1 MEDFVRALVV
11 RLNIDENLYP
21 NILISLTEAV
31 NNAMIHGN
39 KLDERKEV
47 VVTCREKK
55 HQIQFIISDEGTGFD
70 PYKIPDPTSD
80 ERIEAEGGRGVFLMK
95 SLSDEIRFVDQGRT
109 VKLMWKI

>member
-39 KLDERKEV
+39 KLDERKAV
-47 VVTCREKK
+47 LVTCQEKN
-55 HQIQFIISDEGTGFD
+55 HQIQFIITDEGKGFD
-70 PYKIPDPTSD
+70 PYKVPDPTSA
-80 ERIEAEGGRGVFLMK
+80 ERLETEGGRGVFLMK
-95 SLSDEIRFVDQGRT
+95 SLTDEIHFVDQGRT